1 MSYVW
6 TLAEQFEGKLRG
18 VSFEL
23 LSRGQKL
30 AEDLDTKLC
39 SVIMGH
45 NISDE
50 DLEELIQRGADE
62 VYFVDDPRL
71 ADFQNET
78 YSNVLSDLIKQYSPH
93 VVLAAATT
101 IGRVVMPYVAIQ
113 VDTGLTADCTQL
125 EIHPE
130 TKLLL
135 QTRPAI
141 GGNIMATIKTPDHMP
156 QMATVRPKSSRPL
169 DKDPS
174 RSGKIMRIALKDEL
188 VDTRAK
194 IVEFRTDDE
203 GFVNIEEADIVV
215 AGGKGLKQAANVKFV
230 EDVAKQLDGVVG
242 ASRQAIDRGWLSYP
256 HQVGLSGKTISA
268 TLLITAGI
276 SGSIQFLAGIKTCE
290 NIVAIDMDGD
300 ANIFGVSDFGIV
312 GDLFEVLPLLT
323 QKLAQAKK

>member
-23 LSRGQKL
+23 LSRGKKL

-39 SVIMGH
+39 SVLMGH

-169 DKDPS
+169 EKDPS
-174 RSGKIMRIALKDEL
+174 RSGKIMRLTLKDEL

-215 AGGKGLKQAANVKFV
+215 AGGKGMKQAANVKFV
-230 EDVAKQLDGVVG
+230 EDLAKQLDGVVG

-268 TLLITAGI
+268 TLLVTAGI

>member
-6 TLAEQFEGKLRG
+6 TLGEQFEGKLRG

-23 LSRGQKL
+23 LSRGKKL
-30 AEDLDTKLC
+30 AEELDTKVC
-39 SVIMGH
+39 SLILGH

-78 YSNVLSDLIKQYSPH
+78 YSNVISDLINQYHPH
-93 VVLAAATT
+93 IVLAAATT

-113 VDTGLTADCTQL
+113 VNTGLTADCTQL

-174 RSGKIMRIALKDEL
+174 RSGKIQRIVLKDEL

-194 IVEFRTDDE
+194 VLEFRTDDA
-203 GFVNIEEADIVV
+203 GFVNIEEADVVV
-215 AGGKGLKQAANVKFV
+215 AGGKGLKQAANVKLV
-230 EDVAKQLDGVVG
+230 EDLAKQLDGVVG

-268 TLLITAGI
+268 TLLLTAGI
-276 SGSIQFLAGIKTCE
+276 SGSIQYLAGIKTCE
-290 NIVAIDMDGD
+290 NIVAINNDAE

>member
-23 LSRGQKL
+23 LSRGKKL

-78 YSNVLSDLIKQYSPH
+78 YSNVLSDLIKQHSPH

-169 DKDPS
+169 EKDPS
-174 RSGKIMRIALKDEL
+174 RSGKIIRLKLKDEL

-203 GFVNIEEADIVV
+203 GFVNIEEADVVV

-230 EDVAKQLDGVVG
+230 DDLAKQLDGVVG

-268 TLLITAGI
+268 TLLVTAGI

>member
-23 LSRGQKL
+23 LSRGKKL

-39 SVIMGH
+39 SVLMGH

-50 DLEELIQRGADE
+50 VLEELVQRGADE
-62 VYFVDDPRL
+62 VYFIDDPRL
-71 ADFQNET
+71 EKFQNET
-78 YSNVLSDLIKQYSPH
+78 YSNALADLIKQYSPH

-101 IGRVVMPYVAIQ
+101 IGRVVMPFVAIK

-169 DKDPS
+169 ERDPS
-174 RSGKIMRIALKDEL
+174 RVGKIQRIALKDEL
-188 VDTRAK
+188 VDTRAE
-194 IVEFRTDDE
+194 VLAFRTDDE
-203 GFVNIEEADIVV
+203 GFVNLEEADVVV
-215 AGGKGLKQAANVKFV
+215 AGGKGLKRADNVKIM
-230 EDVAKQLDGVVG
+230 EDLAKQLDGVVG

-268 TLLITAGI
+268 TLLVTAGI

-290 NIVAIDMDGD
+290 NIVAINADAD

-312 GDLFEVLPLLT
+312 GDLFEVVPLLT
-323 QKLAQAKK
+323 EKLAKK

>member
-6 TLAEQFEGKLRG
+6 TLAEQFDGKLRG

-23 LSRGQKL
+23 LSRGKKL

-39 SVIMGH
+39 SVLMGH

-50 DLEELIQRGADE
+50 VLQELIERGADE

-71 ADFQNET
+71 EKFQNET
-78 YSNVLSDLIKQYSPH
+78 YSNTLSDLIKQWKPH

-169 DKDPS
+169 ERDPS
-174 RSGKIMRIALKDEL
+174 RSGKIQRIALKDEL
-188 VDTRAK
+188 VDSR
-194 IVEFRTDDE
+194 VEFQNFRSDDE
-203 GFVNIEEADIVV
+203 GFVNLEEADIIV
-215 AGGKGLKQAANVKFV
+215 AGGKGIKQAGNVKIL
-230 EDVAKQLDGVVG
+230 EDLAKQLDGVVG

-256 HQVGLSGKTISA
+256 HQVGLSGKTVSS
-268 TLLITAGI
+268 TLLVTGGI

-290 NIVAIDMDGD
+290 NIVAINSDPE

-312 GDLFEVLPLLT
+312 GDLFEIMPLLT
-323 QKLAQAKK
+323 EKLAQAKK